1 MIIFCKCSDSEQ
13 VDISK
18 VTEISEFL
26 TKENLEY
33 LEISNLCGEFES
45 DQSYLTKI
53 IKDDELV
60 VIACY
65 PRTVIGLLNS
75 SNVATENVIL
85 FNLREDSVENVIS
98 DIQQLTLSKKSIS
111 SDDIKNSLESGEG
124 SSSGWFPIIDY
135 TRCTNCGQ
143 CMDFCLFGVYE
154 RMEDKSIKVVKPENC
169 KENCPACAR
178 ICPQI
183 AIIFPKLSE
192 KPINGSEVHEDDN
205 KNLKLDIKD
214 MFGDDVYTA
223 LAARKKRSKKKL
235 LKSQNIIDAES
246 ERDKCVMQMLD
257 QDGSKSKSLCSCN
270 CSENGRI

>member
-1 MIIFCKCSDSEQ
+1 MILFCKCSGSDQ
-13 VDISK
+13 VENSK
-18 VTEISEFL
+18 VSAISEFL
-26 TKENLEY
+26 EKANLEY

-45 DQSYLTKI
+45 DQSYLTKLL
-53 IKDDELV
+53 KDDELV

-65 PRTVIGLLNS
+65 PRTIIGLLNS
-75 SNVATENVIL
+75 SNISTEDVTL
-85 FNLREDSVENVIS
+85 FNLREDRLENIVS
-98 DIQQLTLSKKSIS
+98 DVKKLNLSKKSQS
-111 SDDIKNSLESGEG
+111 SDNIVKSLEVGDG
-124 SSSGWFPIIDY
+124 SSGGWFPVIDY
-135 TRCTNCGQ
+135 ERCSNCGQ

-178 ICPQI
+178 ICPHI

-192 KPINGSEVHEDDN
+192 KPINGSEVNEGEN
-205 KNLKLDIKD
+205 KNLKLNIND

-235 LKSQNIIDAES
+235 LKSQNIIDAEN

-257 QDGSKSKSLCSCN
+257 QDGSKLKSLCSCK
-270 CSENGRI
+270 CSKNG